1 MLTAMSGTPDCG
13 SSTKTQRAAGAHSTA
28 HEVSQRVSRPE
39 HSACTA
45 GKPQALSAAAASMD
59 SAHTALHLALHTHTA
74 DTGEVLGTCKAAVD
88 CRRIVHGACWTRRPG
103 AVAKGVAAR
112 AQHRHSGCGVVVG
125 GVVVCRGQRH
135 QVHKGAR
142 RSGDSGVGV
151 RPAGRHTR
159 SLDASRCHTMQDS
172 RARMQKPPTGQPRS
186 GAAASQAAA
195 AAAETTGR
203 TQTCNAPTITPTQTQ
218 QHILHPQHCL
228 TRFGPFAECCQ
239 CCRTARCLDP

>member
-1 MLTAMSGTPDCG
+1 MYSHADSFVFQFHSDETLTGV
-13 SSTKTQRAAGAHSTA
+13 QN
-28 HEVSQRVSRPE
+28 
-39 HSACTA
+39 CTHCNHKA
-45 GKPQALSAAAASMD
+45 KCC
-59 SAHTALHLALHTHTA
+59 LH
-74 DTGEVLGTCKAAVD
+74 VD
-88 CRRIVHGACWTRRPG
+88 CVVEGCANKDTFRGGCDVDCNVP
-103 AVAKGVAAR
+103 

-125 GVVVCRGQRH
+125 GVVVCLGQRH

-159 SLDASRCHTMQDS
+159 SLDASRCHTMQES
-172 RARMQKPPTGQPRS
+172 RARMRKPPTGQPRS